1 MVIWLKY
8 IIIKL
13 NKVKNEVYLDVQM
26 CIKHEML
33 HSYVSY
39 YTFTLKQAIQKK
51 KSNKYMFSEGDLMYI
66 LKSLV
71 GFAC

>member
-39 YTFTLKQAIQKK
+39 YTFTLKQAI
-51 KSNKYMFSEGDLMYI
+51 
-66 LKSLV
+66 
-71 GFAC
+71 